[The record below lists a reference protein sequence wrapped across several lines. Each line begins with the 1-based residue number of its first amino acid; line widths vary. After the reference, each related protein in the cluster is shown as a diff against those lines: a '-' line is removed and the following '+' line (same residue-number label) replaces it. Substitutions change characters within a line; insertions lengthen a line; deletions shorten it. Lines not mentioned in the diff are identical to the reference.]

1 MSFLLCSCG
10 TKMAEGG
17 GKGENRESAVDTKK
31 GNMHRLWGELGR
43 NIRHKDCLWDGKTL
57 NFSFK
62 MCFISV
68 VEILALI

>member
-1 MSFLLCSCG
+1 MSFLLCSSG
-10 TKMAEGG
+10 TKMGG
-17 GKGENRESAVDTKK
+17 GKGENCESAVDTKK
-31 GNMHRLWGELGR
+31 GNMAQTVGGVREKHKK
-43 NIRHKDCLWDGKTL
+43 HKDCLWDGKTL